1 LDWLLVHCQ
10 MSTWE
15 LIDVHEEIHLAT
27 NKTLNRAVL
36 HLSCICVTTFQLL
49 PVNNNVDD
57 AFIDLVDHSDAF
69 LIVSVFIPLNN
80 AASAHADGKY
90 PTRSSN

>member
-1 LDWLLVHCQ
+1 

-15 LIDVHEEIHLAT
+15 LIDVHEKIHRAT
-27 NKTLNRAVL
+27 NKKPAVL
-36 HLSCICVTTFQLL
+36 HLSCICVTTFQML
-49 PVNNNVDD
+49 PVNNNVND

-90 PTRSSN
+90 PTCSSN